1 MGIRRG
7 RMGFFRSD
15 HSGPY
20 RKININYNA
29 KPRIHHSPRF
39 VSFKER
45 LLVNNWEG
53 GVYIRE
59 IELDEMFLIL
69 DRGES
74 GAKVLL
80 RLQGP
85 RVMGVR

>member
-1 MGIRRG
+1 M
-7 RMGFFRSD
+7 
-15 HSGPY
+15 
-20 RKININYNA
+20 
-29 KPRIHHSPRF
+29 
-39 VSFKER
+39 
-45 LLVNNWEG
+45 NNWEG

-59 IELDEMFLIL
+59 IELDEMFLVL

-80 RLQGP
+80 RLQGS